1 MKEEIFQL
9 IFRWAYVR
17 VKIKSTWWKL
27 CKSSLSD
34 SFLSMKVRL
43 GNENSFDEKHSLKN
57 KKEGSYRRNIT
68 DNFLYSTRTIPWK
81 TEKEKYR
88 ANITD
93 NASALNF
100 VGVVLFFGL
109 SEIGWECQRF
119 TQLRRTN
126 EYIRTKI
133 SFTRISHWFIGKSS
147 LLGRNLILES
157 YIIRPCIFNFT
168 RSQAKV
174 EATRPI
180 PPCDQFRTTLI
191 SLLQ

>member
-1 MKEEIFQL
+1 
-9 IFRWAYVR
+9 
-17 VKIKSTWWKL
+17 
-27 CKSSLSD
+27 
-34 SFLSMKVRL
+34 MKVRL

-109 SEIGWECQRF
+109 SEIGWEWQRF

-133 SFTRISHWFIGKSS
+133 SFTRISHLFIGKSS

-180 PPCDQFRTTLI
+180 PPCDQFRITLI

>member
-1 MKEEIFQL
+1 MSFNFNWNEKKVLDVNETRINHHLNWKKRYFSL
-9 IFRWAYVR
+9 FSDGRSFVR

-57 KKEGSYRRNIT
+57 KKEGSYRRNST

-93 NASALNF
+93 NAGALNF

-126 EYIRTKI
+126 EDIRTKI
-133 SFTRISHWFIGKSS
+133 SFTRISHWFSGKSS
-147 LLGRNLILES
+147 V
-157 YIIRPCIFNFT
+157 P
-168 RSQAKV
+168 V
-174 EATRPI
+174 EI
-180 PPCDQFRTTLI
+180 
-191 SLLQ
+191 